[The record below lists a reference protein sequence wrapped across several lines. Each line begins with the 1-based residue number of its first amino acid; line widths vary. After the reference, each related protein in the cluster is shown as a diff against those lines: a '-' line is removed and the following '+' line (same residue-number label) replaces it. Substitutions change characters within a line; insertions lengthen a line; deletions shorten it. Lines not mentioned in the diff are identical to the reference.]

1 MPFKQMENIASFLAA
16 LMKIPTFRSFDLFS
30 TVDLYEGKN
39 MAQVTRCI
47 LACKRFAERE
57 EELLA
62 RGVESLS
69 IQKEKKIEDEVKVEV
84 EAMKVK
90 DENEDE
96 KEDKREDEKED
107 EKEEDD
113 LFVDIMSATPT
124 SEPEVLLIDSP
135 MADDESDPITV
146 LKKTEEEYET
156 FTQENPGTFEIQ
168 VSH

>member
-1 MPFKQMENIASFLAA
+1 MKVKYTHSAMPFKQMENIASFLAA

-96 KEDKREDEKED
+96 KD
-107 EKEEDD
+107 
-113 LFVDIMSATPT
+113 VDIEIHKNQAILFEGDKVFHRGKALCKDDYRVILSLTFVT
-124 SEPEVLLIDSP
+124 SREMNLWNYTMHKI
-135 MADDESDPITV
+135 
-146 LKKTEEEYET
+146 K
-156 FTQENPGTFEIQ
+156 EIGIFGK
-168 VSH
+168 